1 MLKYLETATF
11 WQIFDDVAGAIFL
24 FAMIFVLPNFLPLM
38 KVIFE

>member
-1 MLKYLETATF
+1 MMNYLETATF
-11 WQIFDDVAGAIFL
+11 WDIVEDVAGAIFL